1 MSFFQ
6 YKKIIVTKIRCDPQ
20 DLNIVTGD
28 CDVAKS
34 NGDLGS
40 CVRTK

>member
-20 DLNIVTGD
+20 DLNIVTGE
-28 CDVAKS
+28 CDVATCK
-34 NGDLGS
+34 GDLGS
-40 CVRTK
+40 